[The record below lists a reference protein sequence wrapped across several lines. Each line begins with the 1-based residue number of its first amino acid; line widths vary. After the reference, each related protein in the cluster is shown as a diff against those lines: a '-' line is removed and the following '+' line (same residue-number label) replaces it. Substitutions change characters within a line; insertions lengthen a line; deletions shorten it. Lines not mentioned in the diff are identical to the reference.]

1 MPMPQPNLVP
11 FSPISSRRTHSRGV
25 SASSS
30 VLTGRPLTEKIVGI
44 SLDPFSLRAEG
55 GDGLLNVGPGRLVGA
70 GAPQVGGEPSHIRV
84 AEPLAKGRDDQPWRA
99 L

>member
-11 FSPISSRRTHSRGV
+11 LSPISSRMTQSSGV

-30 VLTGRPLTEKIVGI
+30 VLTGRPLTEKLMGM

-55 GDGLLNVGPGRLVGA
+55 GDGLLKVGPGRLVGA
-70 GAPQVGGEPSHIRV
+70 GAPQVGGEPGHVGV
-84 AEPLAKGRDDQPWRA
+84 AESPCRRPA
-99 L
+99 